1 VENGSYV
8 AVNAKTYTV
17 SEKSVTVSASKN
29 KTYVLLSS
37 AEAKKASKAILKTV
51 QAKKNAVTLK
61 KGASKQFEL
70 SSKLNMESVKN
81 IAYTTTDKSVA
92 TVSKKGK
99 ITAKKAGKATV
110 KAKVTLKNGKTKTVS
125 MKVTVK

>member
-1 VENGSYV
+1 
-8 AVNAKTYTV
+8 
-17 SEKSVTVSASKN
+17 
-29 KTYVLLSS
+29 VLLNS

-51 QAKKNAVTLK
+51 QAKKSAVTMK
-61 KGASKQFEL
+61 KGASKLCEL
-70 SSKLNMESVKN
+70 SSKLNTASVKS

-92 TVSKKGK
+92 AVSKNGK

-110 KAKVTLKNGKTKTVS
+110 KAKVTLKNGKTKTVT